1 MKTSHFRAAFALV
14 LAAMVIA
21 PPALSDSVCY
31 KDYRAITA
39 AEKGRMT
46 AVLEAVKSAM
56 PPAPAGW
63 VIAGTD
69 DFSLANSMC
78 KDVELVP
85 FNYQFT
91 RSYRNVSNNDAHEK
105 LIAAQ
110 AARLQAQQAQK
121 QPRMDAIQ
129 AKMEK
134 VVKVQ
139 VALVEKGDY
148 AGAEKYNAEIEK
160 LQQEMAKVMD
170 EGRDPAQEAADARAY
185 AKDNEM
191 HITVEVNPWAATAD
205 SGATAIAAVPPGA
218 QVAWRWRNEGQDLT
232 TDNELYLFGTWK
244 PNLKGGWRGVSRS
257 GVSLFS
263 AHFLAVRVTA
273 DPERIRTTVAGIDFA
288 KLAATL
294 R

>member
-1 MKTSHFRAAFALV
+1 METSHFRAAFALV
-14 LAAMVIA
+14 LAAMVFA
-21 PPALSDSVCY
+21 PPAHSDGVCY
-31 KDYRAITA
+31 KDYRTITA
-39 AEKGRMT
+39 AEKARMT
-46 AVLEAVKSAM
+46 VVLEAVKSAM

-69 DFSLANSMC
+69 DFSLANSLC
-78 KDVELVP
+78 KDFELVP
-85 FNYQFT
+85 FNYQFS

-110 AARLQAQQAQK
+110 AARFLAQQAQK
-121 QPRMDAIQ
+121 QPRIDAIQ

-134 VVKVQ
+134 LVKLQ
-139 VALVEKGDY
+139 VALVQKGDY
-148 AGAEKYNAEIEK
+148 AGAQKYNIEIEK

-170 EGRDPAQEAADARAY
+170 EGSDPARDAAEARAY

-191 HITVEVNPWAATAD
+191 YITVEVNPWAASAD
-205 SGATAIAAVPPGA
+205 AGATAIATVPPGA
-218 QVAWRWRNEGQDLT
+218 QAAWRWRNEGQDLT

-257 GVSLFS
+257 GASLFG

-273 DPERIRTTVAGIDFA
+273 DPDRIRKTVAGIDFA